1 MLLRTHGHAH
11 VPGRGAQPGG
21 DRLQVQHVV
30 VVQRLDAARH
40 GVAHVE
46 HVVAEAA
53 YAPADFRPVA
63 FAHDAAAAGLF
74 GHAALR
80 VPGTLVDIG
89 APALVAHREVADFDV
104 AQVAAHQVP
113 FGAVGGA
120 HVPALMDAGGAVG
133 QQGQGDVDV
142 AYRRRKGGGRQA
154 DEYRQQCGGDVGGES
169 VHI

>member
-1 MLLRTHGHAH
+1 MLLRAHGHAH
-11 VPGRGAQPGG
+11 VPGRGAQAGG

-40 GVAHVE
+40 SVAHVE

-53 YAPADFRPVA
+53 YAPADLRPVA
-63 FAHDAAAAGLF
+63 FAHDAAAACLF
-74 GHAALR
+74 GDAALR

-120 HVPALMDAGGAVG
+120 HIPALMDAGGAVG

-154 DEYRQQCGGDVGGES
+154 DEYRQQCGGYGGKT

>member
-1 MLLRTHGHAH
+1 MLLRAHGHAH

-21 DRLQVQHVV
+21 DRLQVKHVV

-40 GVAHVE
+40 GVTHVE

-53 YAPADFRPVA
+53 YAPADLRPVA
-63 FAHDAAAAGLF
+63 LPHDAAAAGLF
-74 GHAALR
+74 GDAALR
-80 VPGTLVDIG
+80 VPRTFVDIG
-89 APALVAHREVADFDV
+89 APALVAHREAADFDV

-113 FGAVGGA
+113 FGSVGGA
-120 HVPALMDAGGAVG
+120 HVPALLDAGGAVG

-142 AYRRRKGGGRQA
+142 AYRRRKGGGRLA
-154 DEYRQQCGGDVGGES
+154 DEYRQQCGGDGGKS